1 MTGSPTISERV
12 LQAAADLLES
22 GGVDAVSTR
31 AVAAGAGPQAPAIY
45 RQFGDMDGLLVTL
58 TTFLL
63 TKYLTRKRRALR
75 EAGDAVA
82 DLRGLWDMHVDI
94 GLRHPDSYV
103 PIYGRAL
110 QGRMTQG
117 AAETRSLLGEAIGRV
132 GEQGLLKMS
141 VERATSLMHAAGV
154 GLVMT
159 QIAIPASD
167 RDPEVP
173 DIARESALAAILS
186 QPKRKT
192 TTASDLPARAMALRQ
207 AMSRQDDVPLS
218 PAETA
223 LLGEW
228 LNRLANRV

>member
-31 AVAAGAGPQAPAIY
+31 AVAAGAGLQAPAIY
-45 RQFGDMDGLLVTL
+45 RQFGDKDGLLDAL

-63 TKYLTRKRRALR
+63 AKYLTRKRRALR
-75 EAGDAVA
+75 ETGDAVA
-82 DLRGLWDMHVDI
+82 DLRGLWDMHVDF

-103 PIYGRAL
+103 LIYGRAL